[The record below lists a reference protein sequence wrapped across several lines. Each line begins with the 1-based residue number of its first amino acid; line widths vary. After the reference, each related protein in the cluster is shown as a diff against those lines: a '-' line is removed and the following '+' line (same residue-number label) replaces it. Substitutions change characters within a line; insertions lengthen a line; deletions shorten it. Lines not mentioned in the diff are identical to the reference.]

1 MITQYPVTKEEHI
14 LLDNKASKIAKEL
27 HKRFPYCMI
36 KYRLRPDMLYSFD
49 IEFCYLN
56 HHEYT
61 TVYIDYNMMLTGKP
75 DLLAKT
81 IHERYIMTKFVT
93 IKMREADNEYIK
105 RRSRELG
112 ESK

>member
-1 MITQYPVTKEEHI
+1 MITQYPVTKEEHD
-14 LLDNKASKIAKEL
+14 LLDNKASEIAKEL
-27 HKRFPYCMI
+27 HKIFPYCML

-56 HHEYT
+56 YHEYT
-61 TVYIDYNMMLTGKP
+61 TVHIDYNMMLTGKP

-93 IKMREADNEYIK
+93 IKMRDADNE
-105 RRSRELG
+105 
-112 ESK
+112 